1 MLAITHHVVVRLAA
15 LDCGNSGFDRYVVLG
30 DDFAIN
36 NNEIGSR
43 YLYYMD
49 LLGVSINLSKSVIS
63 DTFCEFAKRL
73 KGPSVEYT
81 PIGPGLILR
90 FIRDRFYIGN
100 VIREAA
106 KLH

>member
-1 MLAITHHVVVRLAA
+1 MLAITHHVVVRLAST
-15 LDCGNSGFDRYVVLG
+15 DSGFADFNNYVVLG

-36 NNEIGSR
+36 NDIVAKR
-43 YLYYMD
+43 YLYYMEM
-49 LLGVSINLSKSVIS
+49 LGVEINLSKSVIS
-63 DTFCEFAKRL
+63 KTFCEFAKRL
-73 KGPSVEYT
+73 KGPGIEYT

-106 KLH
+106 KLE